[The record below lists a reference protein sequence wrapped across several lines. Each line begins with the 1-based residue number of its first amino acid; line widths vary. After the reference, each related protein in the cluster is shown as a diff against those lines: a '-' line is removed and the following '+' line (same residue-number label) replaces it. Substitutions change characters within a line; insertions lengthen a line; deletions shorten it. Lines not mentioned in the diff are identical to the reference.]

1 MIPKFILS
9 NSLIF
14 PWRWWSCKNCRCAG
28 DARIESAL
36 KPRFVT
42 AGCKLGSVFSS
53 EFGGPKL
60 ARVKAAVQAFATY
73 IKEFS

>member
-9 NSLIF
+9 NSLGVD
-14 PWRWWSCKNCRCAG
+14 AG
-28 DARIESAL
+28 VRLAQERTGARIEAEHEG
-36 KPRFVT
+36 RFVT

-53 EFGGPKL
+53 EDAGLKL

-73 IKEFS
+73 TKEIL